1 MSNWYDPDTLPAYTD
16 LFAPTETAYFGPT
29 VCDPA
34 LSLCS
39 TELAR
44 DAEVKARRKIQFWN
58 LVQTGFG
65 YMFLLSSV
73 QTALS
78 VGTIVL
84 FNIQDDK
91 FHGTP
96 TMGYALLGLVYC
108 MLAVAYWLT
117 PPVVAKLGPVNSML
131 ICAVCFI
138 FFLLSFIR
146 PVLWLLIIAAVIA
159 GFGSALL
166 STAGGV
172 FMALN
177 SDSETIGR
185 NTGIFFGLYETSL
198 IWGNVGFFF
207 ILHGDTSIST
217 SQRYWIFG
225 YLLILAVLGTILVA
239 FLKRKQASAVL
250 RGNEFA
256 RSIKRGVWDSIKAA
270 AALFYDMKIL
280 MLCPLVI
287 YLGFSAAFRNDIYN
301 SSIGYTRKLNSLS
314 LVGLAG
320 IALGLGELS
329 GSAACAAANTKN
341 PHMSRGKIVLCGIIC
356 NYFAYLFIYLNLP
369 SEANLGPTDKISII
383 NPPNKGLAVFC
394 SFLMGIGDSTM
405 NVQIYAILAEMFGK
419 DIVPSVGLYNSIY
432 AIFCALAYFLSLRVE
447 LYAQMTILLVL
458 GLSGWTTFAV
468 LARNYARSLR
478 YEDI

>member
-1 MSNWYDPDTLPAYTD
+1 
-16 LFAPTETAYFGPT
+16 
-29 VCDPA
+29 
-34 LSLCS
+34 
-39 TELAR
+39 
-44 DAEVKARRKIQFWN
+44 
-58 LVQTGFG
+58 
-65 YMFLLSSV
+65 
-73 QTALS
+73 
-78 VGTIVL
+78 
-84 FNIQDDK
+84 
-91 FHGTP
+91 
-96 TMGYALLGLVYC
+96 
-108 MLAVAYWLT
+108 
-117 PPVVAKLGPVNSML
+117 ML

-256 RSIKRGVWDSIKAA
+256 RSIKRGVWDSISITSPSVRSHFTNSLYICFLPFLPSSYSLCLTEAA